1 MLQVRDVLKGTLKFS
16 RTLLDET
23 DDVTINVS
31 DDHYNMEV
39 TRSPDSETSP
49 EGAQTSSRKNRETSM
64 KDAEK
69 RRMFYMSSEEN
80 SEAMESP
87 SDPNVPSSGNVNSFK
102 LPIAREFEMS
112 DYNVEKSDSC
122 RDNENRLHSKGPN
135 FVESELSKSW
145 SPDSERTSSLDSEE
159 EESPNPLYR
168 IRHGSYN
175 T

>member
-1 MLQVRDVLKGTLKFS
+1 MFQVRDVLKGTLKFS

-23 DDVTINVS
+23 DDITIN
-31 DDHYNMEV
+31 DDHYNIEIN
-39 TRSPDSETSP
+39 RSPDSESSP
-49 EGAQTSSRKNRETSM
+49 EAARTLARKNQEISE
-64 KDAEK
+64 KEAEK

-87 SDPNVPSSGNVNSFK
+87 SDPNVPSGNVNPFK
-102 LPIAREFEMS
+102 LPLTREFEMS
-112 DYNVEKSDSC
+112 DYNLENSSASHDK
-122 RDNENRLHSKGPN
+122 ENRLQTRGPN

-145 SPDSERTSSLDSEE
+145 SPDSERTTSSPDSE